1 MQKNSIKTVAL
12 GGLLL
17 ALALSGCKKDN
28 TTEQEVITTVVV
40 ELIPADGSAIQH
52 FEWNDLDGDGGNAPQ
67 VDNLVLLAGKTFL
80 CQLQV
85 FDRSKTPEA
94 NITTE
99 IEAENTKHL
108 FVFAPDGVN
117 LTVLGADTD
126 DTGKPFRLQTVWTTG
141 TVSVGLLNIL
151 LKHEPDKDASNPD
164 ATGETDFEVAFPV
177 RIQ

>member
-1 MQKNSIKTVAL
+1 MNVYWYAPFDNAGEVAL
-12 GGLLL
+12 S
-17 ALALSGCKKDN
+17 A
-28 TTEQEVITTVVV
+28 EV
-40 ELIPADGSAIQH
+40 A
-52 FEWNDLDGDGGNAPQ
+52 
-67 VDNLVLLAGKTFL
+67 
-80 CQLQV
+80 
-85 FDRSKTPEA
+85 RS
-94 NITTE
+94 N
-99 IEAENTKHL
+99 
-108 FVFAPDGVN
+108 GVN